1 MPAQLEIDAPEIR
14 TETPDERV
22 REPLVRKT
30 ERRSKSGTVRRETS
44 STRAPKVHGFK
55 PYKHPKV
62 DLRRNYP
69 LYIEIGLIA
78 ALLLLIALFRA
89 PVRPKEEGF
98 NIELATQEV
107 VQMEEVTQTHQE
119 VKPPPPPR
127 PPVPVEVPNDVVLDD
142 VELNLDATL
151 DMNEALSELPPPPPP
166 PKEEAPEVEEE
177 AEIFVVVE
185 EMPEIIGGTA
195 QIYKF
200 LEYPDIAR
208 KAGMEGLVVVQIVVE
223 PDGRPANPVVARSA
237 GDVLDK
243 AAVEAVMKLRFKPGK
258 QRGVPVRVRMAI
270 PIRFRLRDLK
280 RKG

>member
-1 MPAQLEIDAPEIR
+1 MNAQLEIDAPEIR
-14 TETPDERV
+14 PETPVERA
-22 REPLVRKT
+22 REPLVR
-30 ERRSKSGTVRRETS
+30 EAARRSEPGKARRG
-44 STRAPKVHGFK
+44 APSPSPSRRKGFK
-55 PYKHPKV
+55 PYRNPKV
-62 DLRRNYP
+62 DLRRNYS

-78 ALLLLIALFRA
+78 ALLVLIALFRA
-89 PVRPKEEGF
+89 PMRPKEEGF
-98 NIELATQEV
+98 NIDLATQEV

-166 PKEEAPEVEEE
+166 PKEEEPAEEAE

>member
-1 MPAQLEIDAPEIR
+1 MLAQLEIDAPEIR
-14 TETPDERV
+14 HETPDEPV
-22 REPLVRKT
+22 RESPARPA
-30 ERRSKSGTVRRETS
+30 ERPSKDEAVRRDTPS
-44 STRAPKVHGFK
+44 PHVPKAHGLK
-55 PYKHPKV
+55 PYKHPKA
-62 DLRRNYP
+62 DLRRNYR
-69 LYIEIGLIA
+69 LYIEFGLIV
-78 ALLLLIALFRA
+78 ALILLIALFRA

-151 DMNEALSELPPPPPP
+151 DMNEALTELPPPPPP
-166 PKEEAPEVEEE
+166 PKEEAPAVEEE

-195 QIYKF
+195 QIYKY

-208 KAGMEGLVVVQIVVE
+208 KAGLEGLVVVQIVVE

-243 AAVEAVMKLRFKPGK
+243 AAVEAVMRLRFKPGK

>member
-1 MPAQLEIDAPEIR
+1 MPAQLEIDAPGIR

-30 ERRSKSGTVRRETS
+30 ERRSKSGTVRRETAS
-44 STRAPKVHGFK
+44 PRAPKAHGFK

-89 PVRPKEEGF
+89 PLRPKEEGF

-166 PKEEAPEVEEE
+166 PKEEAPAAEEE

-195 QIYKF
+195 RIYKF